1 MDIENIRKSIKLLN
15 LFKITGF
22 PSYGNCIY
30 IYDTLNLQA
39 MSPILRS
46 YGG

>member
-1 MDIENIRKSIKLLN
+1 MDIGNMRKSIKLLI

-22 PSYGNCIY
+22 PSYSNCIY

>member
-1 MDIENIRKSIKLLN
+1 MDIGNMRKSIKLLN

-22 PSYGNCIY
+22 PSHGNCIY
-30 IYDTLNLQA
+30 ISYTLNLQA
-39 MSPILRS
+39 MSPILGS

>member
-1 MDIENIRKSIKLLN
+1 MDIGNMRKSIKLLN

-22 PSYGNCIY
+22 PSHGNCIY
-30 IYDTLNLQA
+30 IYDALNLQA

>member
-1 MDIENIRKSIKLLN
+1 MDIENIRKSINLLN
-15 LFKITGF
+15 LLKITGI
-22 PSYGNCIY
+22 PSHGNCIY
-30 IYDTLNLQA
+30 IYDALNLQA

>member
-1 MDIENIRKSIKLLN
+1 MDIGNMRKSMKILN
-15 LFKITGF
+15 LFKIPDI
-22 PSYGNCIY
+22 PSHANCIY
-30 IYDTLNLQA
+30 ISYALNLQA

>member
-1 MDIENIRKSIKLLN
+1 MDIGNMRKSIKLLN
-15 LFKITGF
+15 LFKITGC

-46 YGG
+46 DGR